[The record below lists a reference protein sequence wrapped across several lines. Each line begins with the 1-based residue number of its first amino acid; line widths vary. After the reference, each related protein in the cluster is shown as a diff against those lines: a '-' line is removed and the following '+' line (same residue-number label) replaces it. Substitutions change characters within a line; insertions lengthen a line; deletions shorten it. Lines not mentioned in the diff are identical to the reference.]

1 MCVCMKELLSIIENQ
16 ILTNIM
22 SEQEKQR
29 AKFLDSLAC

>member
-22 SEQEKQR
+22 SEEKQR